1 VGASVLK
8 LPLCVGEKMKKFLRI
23 AVIVLTMIVLVAGC
37 LIGYLTVDEFNPEE
51 VEKLAIEGKGKKTV
65 SVGEPVK
72 IMSLNMGYGA
82 LGDNADFFMDG
93 GKKVYTADKERVLE
107 NLDRDISIIE
117 EIAPDI
123 LCVQELDRNS
133 DRSYFIDESEY
144 FKVISKADVF
154 NGNNA
159 FATNFKVAFVPVPI
173 PPIGK
178 VLAGIEVFSNYR
190 MDSAERLRLPCPFSW
205 PLRTF
210 NLKRCLEVVRFPV
223 EDSDKE
229 LVLVNLHLEAYD
241 SGEGKIAQTR
251 ALKEVVEKEARD
263 GNYVIVAGDFNQTFS
278 NTDFSAYSAI
288 GKLWQPGTIEVTD
301 FDPDFSFYQDSSVP
315 TCRSLD
321 RALDTAESR
330 DPSKFQYYVVDGF
343 ITSSNVSVQSVHTE
357 DYNFVSSDHNPVI
370 MEFTLR

>member
-1 VGASVLK
+1 MGASVLK
-8 LPLCVGEKMKKFLRI
+8 LPLCVGERMKNFLRI
-23 AVIVLTMIVLVAGC
+23 AVTILVMIVLVAGC
-37 LIGYLTVDEFNPEE
+37 LIGFLTVDEFNPEE
-51 VEKLAIEGKGKKTV
+51 VEKLVIEGKGEKTI
-65 SVGEPVK
+65 SVGEPMK

-93 GKKVYTADKERVLE
+93 GRKVYTADKARVLE

-117 EIAPDI
+117 GIAPDI

-133 DRSYFIDESEY
+133 DRSHFIDQSEY

-154 NGNNA
+154 HGNNA

-178 VLAGIEVFSNYR
+178 VLAGIEVFSGYR
-190 MDSAERLRLPCPFSW
+190 MDSAVRLRLPCPFSW

-251 ALKEVVEKEARD
+251 ALKDVVEKEAKE

-278 NTDFSAYSAI
+278 NTDASAYPAI
-288 GKLWQPGTIEVTD
+288 RELWQPGSIDIAD

-330 DPSKFQYYVVDGF
+330 DPMDFQYYVVDGF
-343 ITSSNVSVQSVHTE
+343 ITSSNVSVQSVHTD
-357 DYNFVSSDHNPVI
+357 DYGFVSSDHNPVI